1 MSACVPPF
9 FPAIQRTCSCVKI
22 SGPVSVSLSVYLAT
36 CLLSWLAGCVMDVCT
51 FLTSLP
57 LTLPYTILT
66 TLNRDIESYKGDWTA
81 AAAHTD
87 KLIMRDL
94 VSDAKLSS
102 PLPAASEFNK
112 SPARKTAKDLNNGEN
127 ECE

>member
-1 MSACVPPF
+1 MG
-9 FPAIQRTCSCVKI
+9 I
-22 SGPVSVSLSVYLAT
+22 
-36 CLLSWLAGCVMDVCT
+36 CT
-51 FLTSLP
+51 LLTSS
-57 LTLPYTILT
+57 LTLPPTYTLT

-94 VSDAKLSS
+94 ISDAKLSS

-112 SPARKTAKDLNNGEN
+112 SPARKTIKDLNNGEN
-127 ECE
+127 KCEL